1 MSARAALRKQKMAID
16 WQQIVMVL
24 IVLAAAVAVGRR
36 LWAQIAGF
44 RKSGDSGSGCAG
56 CPSAALSGSTSKTTN
71 AKNAKTN
78 SAPALVQIQTRPPLH
93 LRRPK
98 E

>member
-1 MSARAALRKQKMAID
+1 VSFD
-16 WQQIVMVL
+16 WQQVVMAL

-36 LWAQIAGF
+36 LWAQVAGF
-44 RKSGDSGSGCAG
+44 RSGGAGDACAG
-56 CPSAALSGSTSKTTN
+56 CPSAALSGSTSNTNN

>member
-1 MSARAALRKQKMAID
+1 VIFD
-16 WQQIVMVL
+16 WQQIVMAL

-36 LWAQIAGF
+36 LWAQVAGF
-44 RKSGDSGSGCAG
+44 RSGSKGDACAG
-56 CPSAALSGSTSKTTN
+56 CPSAALSGSTSN
-71 AKNAKTN
+71 PNSAKNAKTN

>member
-1 MSARAALRKQKMAID
+1 MAVD
-16 WQQIVMVL
+16 WQQIVMAL

-44 RKSGDSGSGCAG
+44 RKSSDSGSACAG
-56 CPSAALSGSTSKTTN
+56 CPSAALSGSGSKNTS
-71 AKNAKTN
+71 KNAKTN
-78 SAPALVQIQTRPPLH
+78 SAPVLMQIQTRPPLH

>member
-1 MSARAALRKQKMAID
+1 MAVD
-16 WQQIVMVL
+16 WQQIVMAL

-36 LWAQIAGF
+36 LWAQVASF
-44 RKSGDSGSGCAG
+44 RKSSDAGGACAG
-56 CPSAALSGSTSKTTN
+56 CPSAALSGAGSKSASN
-71 AKNAKTN
+71 KNSAKNAKTN

-93 LRRPK
+93 LRRPP

>member
-1 MSARAALRKQKMAID
+1 MTVD
-16 WQQIVMVL
+16 WQQIVMAL

-44 RKSGDSGSGCAG
+44 RKSSDAGGACAG
-56 CPSAALSGSTSKTTN
+56 CPSAALSGAGANKNN

-78 SAPALVQIQTRPPLH
+78 PALVQIQTRPPLH
-93 LRRPK
+93 LRRPP

>member
-1 MSARAALRKQKMAID
+1 MAID
-16 WQQIVMVL
+16 WQQIVMAL

-36 LWAQIAGF
+36 LWAQVAGF
-44 RKSGDSGSGCAG
+44 RSGSKGDACAG
-56 CPSAALSGSTSKTTN
+56 CPSAALSGSTSSTTN
-71 AKNAKTN
+71 PKNAKTN
-78 SAPALVQIQTRPPLH
+78 SAPALMQIQTRPPLH

>member
-1 MSARAALRKQKMAID
+1 MSFD
-16 WQQIVMVL
+16 WQQIVMAL

-36 LWAQIAGF
+36 LWAQVAGF
-44 RKSGDSGSGCAG
+44 RSGSKGDACAG
-56 CPSAALSGSTSKTTN
+56 CPSAALSGSTSNTN
-71 AKNAKTN
+71 SAKNAKTN
-78 SAPALVQIQTRPPLH
+78 AAPALMQIQTRPPLH

>member
-1 MSARAALRKQKMAID
+1 MTVD
-16 WQQIVMVL
+16 WQQIVMAL

-44 RKSGDSGSGCAG
+44 RSGSKGDACAG
-56 CPSAALSGSTSKTTN
+56 CPSAALSGSTSKLSN

-78 SAPALVQIQTRPPLH
+78 SGKTNSGKTNAAPALVQIQTRPPLH

>member
-1 MSARAALRKQKMAID
+1 MTVD
-16 WQQIVMVL
+16 WQQIVMAL

-36 LWAQIAGF
+36 LWAQVAGF
-44 RKSGDSGSGCAG
+44 RSGSKGDACAG
-56 CPSAALSGSTSKTTN
+56 CPSAALSGGTSKLNN

-78 SAPALVQIQTRPPLH
+78 PGPALVQIQTRPPLH
-93 LRRPK
+93 LRRPP